1 MRQRTKN
8 KRNVCENICLA
19 DISWGNGVVWTYY
32 ANVLASQLFP
42 AITQTTW
49 FGYKMLYFT
58 KFNAFIAPT
67 MSFITSAQK
76 QQTVGS
82 TDRY

>member
-1 MRQRTKN
+1 MCVKIFVLLMFPGGTVLRGYIMLMLR
-8 KRNVCENICLA
+8 
-19 DISWGNGVVWTYY
+19 
-32 ANVLASQLFP
+32 VLASQLFS

-76 QQTVGS
+76 H
-82 TDRY
+82 